1 MKKLFL
7 LLVAAILVACAPGD
21 IKIPQSPALRILE
34 KKSGLIAYIGSD
46 GNVYITDQG
55 ATNTTPLTTDVTLES
70 RSNIAY
76 NHLAWSQ
83 DGSQVAFVR
92 LEKNGANSFTSEL
105 MVANVNDDSVKSI
118 YTSETEFPFYINWSP
133 DNKNVGMLTTTITP
147 QILALQS
154 VPIDG
159 GDQLML
165 DTGSPFYWSWAP
177 DGNSIIVHKNGIS
190 EERMSQ
196 LSFLKIDPE
205 VTEYVMDEVP
215 ASFQA
220 PAWSPDG
227 NFILLTT
234 FTPEEQQQIVL
245 ADSQGVVQTEIAQFD
260 LNTSF
265 AWAADSQQYAYI
277 VGTRQMQSGALGPL
291 HVGNI
296 NGSEEIVID
305 ENVVG
310 YFWSPNGK
318 MIAYLVPSAYTP
330 EDSTEEVFYFEL
342 YILDIASGESRM
354 IASFEPTDEF
364 FTLIPYMDQYHQSM
378 TIWSPDSN
386 NLVIS
391 FITSDGYPAIAV
403 IPASGIT
410 EPRFLVEG
418 VFAAWSWK

>member
-21 IKIPQSPALRILE
+21 IKIPQSPALRVLE

-245 ADSQGVVQTEIAQFD
+245 ADSQGVVQKEIAQFD

-318 MIAYLVPSAYTP
+318 MIAYLMPSAYTP
-330 EDSTEEVFYFEL
+330 EDSTEEIFYFEL

-354 IASFEPTDEF
+354 VASFEPTDEF

>member
-21 IKIPQSPALRILE
+21 IKIPQSPALRVLE

-245 ADSQGVVQTEIAQFD
+245 ADSQGVVQKEIAHFE

-296 NGSEEIVID
+296 NGSEEIVIH

-330 EDSTEEVFYFEL
+330 EDSTEEIFYFEL

>member
-1 MKKLFL
+1 MKRIFL
-7 LLVAAILVACAPGD
+7 LLIAAFLVACAPGD
-21 IKIPQSPALRILE
+21 VRIPQSPALRILE

-55 ATNTTPLTTDVTLES
+55 ATNTTPLTTDVSQET
-70 RSNIAY
+70 RSAIAY
-76 NHLAWSQ
+76 NHLAWAQ

-92 LEKNGANSFTSEL
+92 LEKKGANSFTSEL
-105 MVANVNDDSVKSI
+105 MVANLNDDSVKSI

-133 DNKNVGMLTTTITP
+133 DNKNVGMLTTTVTP

-154 VPIDG
+154 VPTDG
-159 GDQLML
+159 GERLLL

-177 DGNSIIVHKNGIS
+177 DGNTIIAHKNGIS

-205 VTEYVMDEVP
+205 VTEFVMDEVP

-234 FTPEEQQQIVL
+234 FTPEDQQQIVL
-245 ADSQGVVQTEIAQFD
+245 ADSQGVVQKEIAAFD
-260 LNTSF
+260 FNTSF

-277 VGTRQMQSGALGPL
+277 VGTRQLQSGALGPL
-291 HVGNI
+291 HVGNL

-318 MIAYLVPSAYTP
+318 MLAYLLPSSYIP
-330 EDSTEEVFYFEL
+330 EDSTEEIFYFEL

-354 IASFEPTDEF
+354 IASFQPTDEF
-364 FTLIPYMDQYHQSM
+364 FTLIPYMDQYHQST

-391 FITSDGYPAIAV
+391 FITTDGFPAIAV
-403 IPASGIT
+403 VPASGIT
-410 EPRFLVEG
+410 EPRFLAEG
-418 VFAAWSWK
+418 VFAVWSWK

>member
-1 MKKLFL
+1 M
-7 LLVAAILVACAPGD
+7 
-21 IKIPQSPALRILE
+21 
-34 KKSGLIAYIGSD
+34 
-46 GNVYITDQG
+46 
-55 ATNTTPLTTDVTLES
+55 
-70 RSNIAY
+70 
-76 NHLAWSQ
+76 
-83 DGSQVAFVR
+83 AFVR

-245 ADSQGVVQTEIAQFD
+245 ADSQGVVQKEIAHFE

-296 NGSEEIVID
+296 NGSEETVID

-330 EDSTEEVFYFEL
+330 EDSTEEIFYFEL

-354 IASFEPTDEF
+354 VASFEPTDEF

>member
-1 MKKLFL
+1 M
-7 LLVAAILVACAPGD
+7 
-21 IKIPQSPALRILE
+21 
-34 KKSGLIAYIGSD
+34 
-46 GNVYITDQG
+46 
-55 ATNTTPLTTDVTLES
+55 
-70 RSNIAY
+70 
-76 NHLAWSQ
+76 
-83 DGSQVAFVR
+83 AFVR

-245 ADSQGVVQTEIAQFD
+245 ADSQGVVQKEIAHFE

-296 NGSEEIVID
+296 NGSEETVID

-310 YFWSPNGK
+310 
-318 MIAYLVPSAYTP
+318 
-330 EDSTEEVFYFEL
+330 
-342 YILDIASGESRM
+342 
-354 IASFEPTDEF
+354 
-364 FTLIPYMDQYHQSM
+364 
-378 TIWSPDSN
+378 
-386 NLVIS
+386 
-391 FITSDGYPAIAV
+391 
-403 IPASGIT
+403 
-410 EPRFLVEG
+410 
-418 VFAAWSWK
+418 

>member
-1 MKKLFL
+1 MKRIFL
-7 LLVAAILVACAPGD
+7 LLMAAFLVACAPGD
-21 IKIPQSPALRILE
+21 IRIPQSPALRILE

-55 ATNTTPLTTDVTLES
+55 ATNTTPLTTDVSQET
-70 RSNIAY
+70 RSAIAY
-76 NHLAWSQ
+76 NHLAWAQ

-92 LEKNGANSFTSEL
+92 LEKKGANSFTSEL

-133 DNKNVGMLTTTITP
+133 DNKNVGMLTTTVTP

-154 VPIDG
+154 VPTDG
-159 GDQLML
+159 GERLLL

-177 DGNSIIVHKNGIS
+177 DGNTIIAHKNGIS

-205 VTEYVMDEVP
+205 VIEFVMDEVP

-234 FTPEEQQQIVL
+234 FTSEEQQQIVL
-245 ADSQGVVQTEIAQFD
+245 ADSQGVVQKEIAAFD
-260 LNTSF
+260 FNTSF

-277 VGTRQMQSGALGPL
+277 VGTRQLQSGALGPL

-296 NGSEEIVID
+296 NGSEEVVID

-318 MIAYLVPSAYTP
+318 MLAYLLPSSYIP
-330 EDSTEEVFYFEL
+330 EDSTEEIFYFEL

-354 IASFEPTDEF
+354 IASFQPTDEF
-364 FTLIPYMDQYHQSM
+364 FTLIPYMDQYHQST

-391 FITSDGYPAIAV
+391 FITSDGFPAIAV
-403 IPASGIT
+403 VPASGIT
-410 EPRFLVEG
+410 EPRFLAEG
-418 VFAAWSWK
+418 VFAVWSWK

>member
-7 LLVAAILVACAPGD
+7 LLVAAILVACAPGE

-34 KKSGLIAYIGSD
+34 KKSGSIAYIGSD

-55 ATNTTPLTTDVTLES
+55 ATNTTPLTTDVTQES

-245 ADSQGVVQTEIAQFD
+245 ADSQGVVQKEIAHLE

-296 NGSEEIVID
+296 NGSEETVID

-318 MIAYLVPSAYTP
+318 MIAYLVPSAYTS
-330 EDSTEEVFYFEL
+330 EDSTEEIFYFEL